1 MTLLDVMEVIVSPDG
16 ATGIL
21 ERVVA
26 FFSLLYPEVAIA
38 L

>member
-1 MTLLDVMEVIVSPDG
+1 MTAPDVMEVIVSPDG
-16 ATGIL
+16 AAGIL